1 MKIYYV
7 YRPYKQT
14 DNSEGDQTV
23 WQQHRQALRNENIF
37 LDPRKQILNSL
48 ALYIKEDI
56 GKKRQVIIMGD
67 FNEDIFYPHLNSFF
81 SDISLY
87 NITEQYIDKSISARS
102 YFRGSKLIDGMWY
115 TKNVLVSIRS
125 FGIAPFNFVVPSD
138 HHAIFCDID
147 FHQLLDNYSQAI
159 QSAPYRRLIST
170 APKRVGAY
178 KLSVEKQWFLY
189 NITLKIDQLEDLF
202 SSMGCTDENVVLLNK
217 IDDQINEI
225 LTAGEK
231 RCCKGGRQDNNQ
243 YYHAIG

>member
-1 MKIYYV
+1 M
-7 YRPYKQT
+7 RTSFTPT
-14 DNSEGDQTV
+14 ST
-23 WQQHRQALRNENIF
+23 HF
-37 LDPRKQILNSL
+37 FQILAS
-48 ALYIKEDI
+48 
-56 GKKRQVIIMGD
+56 IILLI
-67 FNEDIFYPHLNSFF
+67 NTLINP
-81 SDISLY
+81 
-87 NITEQYIDKSISARS
+87 ISARS

-159 QSAPYRRLIST
+159 QSAPYRRLISN

-189 NITLKIDQLEDLF
+189 NITLKINQLEDLF
-202 SSMGCTDENVVLLNK
+202 SSMGCTDENEVLLNK

-243 YYHAIG
+243 YYHTIG